1 MKKLGSYTALIAVI
15 VGLNSCG
22 NSSKTNED
30 SNNEQSSGV
39 KLNQLTNNPKAEK
52 LRLYFQI
59 KELNQTDSS
68 VIYLANSLYEADT
81 VGLQIEVL
89 KNIEPGIQ
97 SDGKPNDVSGFRKG
111 PIKFTSVGE
120 KSNNFVKSLGELFN
134 LPSSGKMSSN
144 TLLPLVFSSNQGSV
158 DLSES
163 KTYSFKYFF
172 DNKTG
177 IPAEMFGILDTY
189 KKSFEL
195 SEKDST
201 FRAAIISSFEGE

>member
-1 MKKLGSYTALIAVI
+1 MKKLGSYAALIAVI
-15 VGLNSCG
+15 VGLSSCG
-22 NSSKTNED
+22 NSSKNKD
-30 SNNEQSSGV
+30 SNNAQSSEV
-39 KLNQLTNNPKAEK
+39 KLNQLTNNPEADK
-52 LRLYFQI
+52 LHLYFQI

-89 KNIEPGIQ
+89 KNIAPGIK
-97 SDGKPNDVSGFRKG
+97 SDGKPDDATGFQKG
-111 PIKFTSVGE
+111 PVKFSSVGE
-120 KSNNFVKSLGELFN
+120 KSDNFVKSLGVLFN
-134 LPSSGKMSSN
+134 LPSSGKMSSD
-144 TLLPLVFSSNQGSV
+144 TLLPLVFSSNQYPV
-158 DLSES
+158 NLSES

-177 IPAEMFGILDTY
+177 VPAEMFGILDTY